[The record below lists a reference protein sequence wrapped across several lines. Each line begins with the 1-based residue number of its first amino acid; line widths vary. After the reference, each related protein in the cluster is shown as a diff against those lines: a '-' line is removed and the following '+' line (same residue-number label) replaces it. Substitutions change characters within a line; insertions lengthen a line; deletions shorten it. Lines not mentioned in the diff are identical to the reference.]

1 MIPANTKAARPAGEW
16 NSSVLKLKG
25 QHFEHW
31 INGTKVLEGSL
42 KDPAIAAGAEKRW
55 GKYAPMVR
63 DILSNPK
70 PSGPFALQHHGD
82 QYGSRTSRSSN
93 NRIILACVDERRFAF
108 RRSVCAELSARV

>member
-16 NSSVLKLKG
+16 NSSLVCVSEVSTSSTG
-25 QHFEHW
+25 S
-31 INGTKVLEGSL
+31 TVRKVLEGSL

-55 GKYAPMVR
+55 GKYAPVVR

-82 QYGSRTSRSSN
+82 EVWFKNIKIKTHN
-93 NRIILACVDERRFAF
+93 
-108 RRSVCAELSARV
+108 

>member
-1 MIPANTKAARPAGEW
+1 MSR
-16 NSSVLKLKG
+16 G

-82 QYGSRTSRSSN
+82 DVWFKNIKIKT
-93 NRIILACVDERRFAF
+93 L
-108 RRSVCAELSARV
+108 